1 MFPSRGS
8 DNDEGS
14 RMKQRTVGGLV
25 LVALAVIIVPLIL
38 DFRKDYN
45 HVIRGT
51 NIPPKPDDFRVEVV
65 PLKPPEETLPSPE
78 SLADSKADID
88 ESHAPEAGPESEVE
102 PASAPPA
109 PAPVEK
115 QPVEKKP
122 AAEKP
127 VAKPEAPK
135 PAATPE
141 AKKPAAATVEK
152 KPAPATQTSTPAASA
167 DENAW
172 VIQVG
177 SFSNVKNAANLRDQL
192 QKKGYEAFID
202 DVRVD
207 DRTIHRVRIGP
218 LDKKAAA
225 NAVRDKLAIEMKL
238 DARVFSY
245 P

>member
-1 MFPSRGS
+1 
-8 DNDEGS
+8 
-14 RMKQRTVGGLV
+14 MKQRLVGGLV
-25 LVALAVIIVPLIL
+25 LVALAVIFVPLIL
-38 DFRKDYN
+38 DFRKDYD

-51 NIPPKPDDFRVEVV
+51 NIPPKPDDFHVEVV
-65 PLKPPEETLPSPE
+65 PLKPPEETLPPAE
-78 SLADSKADID
+78 SLANSEADISNSAEA
-88 ESHAPEAGPESEVE
+88 ESAAP
-102 PASAPPA
+102 PPA

-115 QPVEKKP
+115 KPVEKKP

-127 VAKPEAPK
+127 VAKPEAEK
-135 PAATPE
+135 PAAAKAPATE
-141 AKKPAAATVEK
+141 VKKPVAAAAETKPAKAATVEK
-152 KPAPATQTSTPAASA
+152 APAKTTAASA

-177 SFSNVKNAANLRDQL
+177 SFSNVKNAANLRDKL
-192 QKKGYEAFID
+192 QSKGYEAFID

-225 NAVRDKLAIEMKL
+225 DAVRDKLAIEMKL